1 MNRVEVFSATS
12 PSLQARIDAPGAASV
27 DISAD
32 GRTVWVGTTL
42 EQILAID
49 TSSLQVKARYPV
61 SAITPIPA
69 TSFVRPTEAVAMA
82 NGKLMVRLREPAG
95 TESLLALWDPAGN
108 TFTDLTSAAPSA
120 FQAGLG
126 VMARTGD
133 QSRLLVAA
141 NDTSGLVAVLD
152 GSGKI
157 LAGPH
162 SVGAGSISFA
172 AANSDGSRFAV
183 VLNSAGA
190 SQVILLDA
198 SLNPAGN
205 YLSGTITSLVFSR
218 DGQRLFAAE
227 AHGNIGVL
235 TALSATDLLELGQ
248 IPDVAIQGVTSTI
261 EEVDASGL
269 ICGLGNRGVSFLDAA
284 APVQSLSLQAVP
296 VFAAVPAAQPAEG
309 PNSGGTSIS
318 LTGANFVSNP
328 QLRFGAQNPINA
340 MASSTTQLQAT
351 SPLSAASGPVNLTAY
366 FSNGWL
372 ALAPAAFSFGP
383 QIEKILP
390 NSGSVS
396 GGDTITI
403 LGYGFG
409 ASPGSVSVTIGGQSA
424 VVQKVESLPVFASA
438 LSLDSS
444 YPFSLERITVAAPAG
459 PAGKADV
466 VLTTPSG
473 AANSPKSFQY
483 VATSQSFPVAGLHK
497 FIVYDQTRQSL
508 YLSTTDHIDLFSLAT
523 QTFGSPVSPFPGGP
537 PPNAALR
544 GLALSPDHSRLIAA
558 DFGGQSVYLVNPDQ
572 PTNTGVK
579 VPVGGVAG
587 FLNSGPSRV
596 SVTSDSTVFV
606 AMSGEGGSAWCS
618 GCLGQLNLVSGT
630 PAYEPAPQPEV
641 TSVVGTPLLQADAA
655 GDILYLSFGNSA
667 QGPVA
672 SWNATAPNVFTV
684 SSAAQKAAT
693 DLTTAADGNLFA
705 VRVNG
710 ATEIRGSDLNLL
722 ATPTS
727 AELENIPGLVV
738 VPGAVLHPSGA
749 LLYEPFLDG
758 PAPAA
763 PRASGIRGG
772 IDIRDARNGQLRLR
786 VYLPEPFAMLST
798 DVDGLHGSFLTID
811 ENGQQLFA
819 ATMSGLSIVKLA
831 NVPLGIGSIVPSSG
845 AAAGGTSITLRGSG
859 FQSATKVTIGGKAA
873 TVSFKDM
880 NTLTIVTPASAKGPQ
895 RLVATNPDGE
905 TTSLDAAFLAQ

>member
-1 MNRVEVFSATS
+1 
-12 PSLQARIDAPGAASV
+12 
-27 DISAD
+27 
-32 GRTVWVGTTL
+32 
-42 EQILAID
+42 
-49 TSSLQVKARYPV
+49 
-61 SAITPIPA
+61 
-69 TSFVRPTEAVAMA
+69 
-82 NGKLMVRLREPAG
+82 
-95 TESLLALWDPAGN
+95 
-108 TFTDLTSAAPSA
+108 
-120 FQAGLG
+120 
-126 VMARTGD
+126 
-133 QSRLLVAA
+133 
-141 NDTSGLVAVLD
+141 
-152 GSGKI
+152 
-157 LAGPH
+157 
-162 SVGAGSISFA
+162 
-172 AANSDGSRFAV
+172 
-183 VLNSAGA
+183 
-190 SQVILLDA
+190 
-198 SLNPAGN
+198 
-205 YLSGTITSLVFSR
+205 
-218 DGQRLFAAE
+218 
-227 AHGNIGVL
+227 
-235 TALSATDLLELGQ
+235 
-248 IPDVAIQGVTSTI
+248 
-261 EEVDASGL
+261 
-269 ICGLGNRGVSFLDAA
+269 
-284 APVQSLSLQAVP
+284 
-296 VFAAVPAAQPAEG
+296 
-309 PNSGGTSIS
+309 
-318 LTGANFVSNP
+318 
-328 QLRFGAQNPINA
+328 
-340 MASSTTQLQAT
+340 
-351 SPLSAASGPVNLTAY
+351 
-366 FSNGWL
+366 
-372 ALAPAAFSFGP
+372 
-383 QIEKILP
+383 
-390 NSGSVS
+390 
-396 GGDTITI
+396 
-403 LGYGFG
+403 
-409 ASPGSVSVTIGGQSA
+409 
-424 VVQKVESLPVFASA
+424 VVQKVESLPIFASA

-466 VLTTPSG
+466 VLRTLSG
-473 AANSPKSFQY
+473 ATSSPKSFQY

-497 FIVYDQTRQSL
+497 FILYDQTRQSL
-508 YLSTTDHIDLFSLAT
+508 YLSSTDHIDLFSLAT

-544 GLALSPDHSRLIAA
+544 GLALTPDHSRLIAA

-572 PTNTGVK
+572 PTNAGVK

-630 PAYEPAPQPEV
+630 PTYETAPQPEV

-819 ATMSGLSIVKLA
+819 VTTSGLSIVKLA

-873 TVSFKDM
+873 RVSFKDM
-880 NTLTIVTPASAKGPQ
+880 NTLTIVTPALTKGPQ
-895 RLVATNPDGE
+895 QFVVANLDGE